1 MVGGALRQ
9 ATSLSTGSVTAW
21 EEGGQ
26 ELAPA
31 QLHAHLRKG
40 ARWFDS
46 PGRPARLA
54 RALLARRPGCWGSF
68 TLAGG
73 VPAPTPM
80 PFNLRAGLQCHC
92 HQRQG
97 IWYGGRWAGVPP
109 GEGIGTPER
118 RAGYRLGAQLCWWAS
133 SSSATARTPAL
144 HLQLVPLRADR
155 ATTAPW
161 STSQRV
167 PLPSYLW

>member
-1 MVGGALRQ
+1 MARCAKQ
-9 ATSLSTGSVTAW
+9 RPLSTGSVMAW

-31 QLHAHLRKG
+31 QLYAHLRMG

-80 PFNLRAGLQCHC
+80 PFNLRVGLQCHC

-118 RAGYRLGAQLCWWAS
+118 RAGY
-133 SSSATARTPAL
+133 
-144 HLQLVPLRADR
+144 
-155 ATTAPW
+155 
-161 STSQRV
+161 
-167 PLPSYLW
+167 